1 MTRVAGKTKTKT
13 KTRAKPK
20 AARPAGKPRGGDRF
34 DDVLEDIRRIADD
47 KGFILNQEIEALV
60 GDEFSPEDIVVLY
73 DRLSDEKI
81 DYFDSAEKARLKI
94 EARKRREEKDEQ
106 KAEEDVKA
114 VIRYDDPVRMYL
126 REMGKVPLLDRE
138 GEVEIAKRIEQGQIL
153 IAKAVFSLDSPI
165 RELQRLARVVEK
177 GEMRLDE
184 VVQVETGGLA
194 PSYTGKKERQAR
206 FRPVR
211 KIAALRKEIVEL
223 QKKIKLKKN
232 ASKRPAL
239 ERSFE
244 LRQAKLF
251 EEYVKLQLNPKQL
264 ERIVEN
270 IRTTRDRLKDY
281 SAKLDEYEEFVG
293 LSYDDISGHVKKL
306 KAASRRRSV
315 KVNGKGSWSLE
326 MLEDFERKMRALRT
340 EIKAIEKEENLS
352 REELDRVVESIRR
365 GEIQVQRAKKEMI
378 EANVRLV
385 IAIAKRYTNR
395 GLEFLD
401 LIQEGNSGLM
411 RAVDKFDYRKGY
423 KFSTYAT
430 WWIRQ
435 AITRAIADQART
447 IRIPVHMIEA
457 INKVSRAQR
466 KLVQEN
472 GRDPTPEEV
481 AKKLNYPLDKVKSVM
496 KASMEP
502 ISLDRPIGEDED
514 SNLSDF
520 IEDTSAASPS
530 QSASHAMLRD
540 QLNRVLSTL
549 TRREEKVIRL
559 RFGLGDG
566 TPRTLEEVGTIFNV
580 TRERVRQIEAK
591 ALKKLQ
597 HPSRARK
604 LKGYTEII

>member
-1 MTRVAGKTKTKT
+1 MDK
-13 KTRAKPK
+13 
-20 AARPAGKPRGGDRF
+20 F
-34 DDVLEDIRRIADD
+34 DDVLEDIRRVAED
-47 KGFILNQEIEALV
+47 KGYILNHEIDNLV
-60 GDEFSPEDIVVLY
+60 GRDFSPEDIVALY
-73 DRLSDEKI
+73 DRLSEEKI
-81 DYFDSAEKARLKI
+81 DYFDTEEKALLKI
-94 EARKRREEKDEQ
+94 EAKKRRAEKEETQ
-106 KAEEDVKA
+106 KEELLKTT
-114 VIRYDDPVRMYL
+114 IRYDDPVRMYL

-138 GEVEIAKRIEQGQIL
+138 GEVELAKRIEEGQL
-153 IAKAVFSLDSPI
+153 MVARAVFSLDGPI
-165 RELQRLARVVEK
+165 RELQNLAEKVE
-177 GEMRLDE
+177 EAELRLDE
-184 VVQVETGGLA
+184 VVQVETGGLH
-194 PSYTGKKERQAR
+194 PHYTGKKERQNR
-206 FRPVR
+206 FRPIR
-211 KIAALRKEIVEL
+211 RIASLRKEIVKF
-223 QKKIKLKKN
+223 QKQAKLKKN
-232 ASKRPAL
+232 AKKLPSL
-239 ERSFE
+239 QRSID
-244 LRQAKLF
+244 LRQNKLF
-251 EEYVKLQLNPKQL
+251 NEYLKLQLNPKQL
-264 ERIVEN
+264 ERIVEM
-270 IRTTRDRLKDY
+270 IREREDVFNE
-281 SAKLDEYEEFVG
+281 LDSQFREYENFIG
-293 LSYDDISGHVKKL
+293 LSYDELRAAIKKL
-306 KAASRRRSV
+306 KGYKRKRTL
-315 KVNGKGSWSLE
+315 KIEGKGTWSLE
-326 MLEDFERKMRALRT
+326 MLEDFERKMKQIRKDLGKL
-340 EIKAIEKEENLS
+340 EKAENVS
-352 REELDRVVESIRR
+352 IQELNYLVDLIDR
-365 GEIQVQRAKKEMI
+365 GEYQCEKAKREMI

-447 IRIPVHMIEA
+447 IRVPVHMIEA
-457 INKVSRAQR
+457 INKVSRTTR

-481 AKKLNYPLDKVKSVM
+481 AKKLAYPVDKVKSVM

-520 IEDTSAASPS
+520 IEDTGAASPA
-530 QSASHAMLRD
+530 QTAAHAMLRE
-540 QLNRVLSTL
+540 QLTKVLSTL

-604 LKGYTEII
+604 LKGYTDIV

>member
-1 MTRVAGKTKTKT
+1 MSIDK
-13 KTRAKPK
+13 
-20 AARPAGKPRGGDRF
+20 F
-34 DDVLEDIRRIADD
+34 DEAIEDIRRVAED
-47 KGFILNQEIEALV
+47 KGFVLNQDIEQVV
-60 GDEFSPEDIVVLY
+60 GSQFSPDDIVQLY
-73 DRLSDEKI
+73 DRISEEKI
-81 DYFDSAEKARLKI
+81 EYYDSEEKARLKI
-94 EARKRREEKDEQ
+94 EARKKREGKEEVAAKP
-106 KAEEDVKA
+106 EEDSKT

-126 REMGKVPLLDRE
+126 REMGKVPLLDRQ
-138 GEVEIAKRIEQGQIL
+138 GEVEIAKRIEDGQIK
-153 IAKAVFSLDSPI
+153 IAKCVLSLDSPI
-165 RELQRLARVVEK
+165 EELARLAKLVEN
-177 GEMRLDE
+177 EEIRLDE
-184 VVQVETGGLA
+184 VIQVETGGIHPNYA
-194 PSYTGKKERQAR
+194 NKKERQSR
-206 FRPVR
+206 FRPVK
-211 KIAALRKEIVEL
+211 KIASLRKEIIDLEYKL
-223 QKKIKLKKN
+223 SLKKN
-232 ASKRPAL
+232 APKYASL
-239 ERSFE
+239 QRSLD
-244 LRQAKLF
+244 LRNTKLWD
-251 EEYVKLQLNPKQL
+251 EYVKLQLNPKQID
-264 ERIVEN
+264 RIVAM
-270 IRTTRDRLKDY
+270 IRETRDRLTEY
-281 SAKLDEYEEFVG
+281 ENKLKEYEEFVG
-293 LSYDDISGHVKKL
+293 LEYTDLQATIKKL
-306 KAASRRRSV
+306 KSNKRRKSV
-315 KVNGKGSWSLE
+315 KIEGKGTWSLD
-326 MLEDFERKMRALRT
+326 MLEDFQKKMRALKND
-340 EIKAIEKEENLS
+340 IKKLEKEENCSAEQLH
-352 REELDRVVESIRR
+352 SIVDD
-365 GEIQVQRAKKEMI
+365 IQRAEAQVMRAKKEMI

-447 IRIPVHMIEA
+447 IRVPVHMIEA
-457 INKVSRAQR
+457 INKVSRAAR

-481 AKKLNYPLDKVKSVM
+481 AKKLDYPLDKVKSVM

-520 IEDTSAASPS
+520 IEDVSAISPQQSAA
-530 QSASHAMLRD
+530 HAMLRE
-540 QLNRVLSTL
+540 QLSKVLSTL

>member
-1 MTRVAGKTKTKT
+1 MEV
-13 KTRAKPK
+13 
-20 AARPAGKPRGGDRF
+20 DRF
-34 DDVLEDIRRIADD
+34 DDVLEDIRRVAED
-47 KGFILNQEIEALV
+47 KGFILNHEIDALV
-60 GDEFSPEDIVVLY
+60 GSDFTPEDIVILY
-73 DRLSDEKI
+73 DKLSEEKI
-81 DYFDSAEKARLKI
+81 DYFDSPEKARLKM
-94 EARKRREEKDEQ
+94 EARKRRQEKEGAKTEEE
-106 KAEEDVKA
+106 VRA

-126 REMGKVPLLDRE
+126 REMGKVPLLDRQ
-138 GEVEIAKRIEQGQIL
+138 GEVNIAKRIEAGQIM
-153 IAKAVFSLDSPI
+153 IARAVFSLDSPI
-165 RELQRLARVVEK
+165 RDLRRMADAVNE

-184 VVQVETGGLA
+184 VVQIETGGIQ
-194 PSYTGKKERQAR
+194 PSYSGKKERQAR
-206 FRPVR
+206 FRPIR
-211 KIAALRKEIVEL
+211 RITSLRAEIVEL
-223 QKKIKLKKN
+223 QRKIKLKKN
-232 ASKRPAL
+232 KAKRPTL
-239 ERSFE
+239 ERSLA
-244 LRQAKLF
+244 LRQDKLF
-251 EEYVKLQLNPKQL
+251 DEYLKLQLNPKQL
-264 ERIVEN
+264 ERIVDE
-270 IRTTRDRLKDY
+270 IRETRDQMKSCD
-281 SAKLDEYEEFVG
+281 AKLREYEEFVG
-293 LSYDDISGHVKKL
+293 LSLDELLKTVKKL
-306 KAASRRRSV
+306 RSNKRRKSI
-315 KVNGKGSWSLE
+315 KIEGKGTWSLE
-326 MLEDFERKMRALRT
+326 MLEDFQKKMRALQN
-340 EIKAIEKEENLS
+340 EIKKIEKAENIS
-352 REELDRVVESIRR
+352 KDELDKVVDSIRR
-365 GEIQVQRAKKEMI
+365 GEMQMQKAKREMI

-447 IRIPVHMIEA
+447 IRVPVHMIEA
-457 INKVSRAQR
+457 INKVSRTAR

-520 IEDTSAASPS
+520 IEDITATSPAQSAA
-530 QSASHAMLRD
+530 HAMLRE
-540 QLNRVLSTL
+540 QLSKVLSTL

-597 HPSRARK
+597 HPSRSRK
-604 LKGYTEII
+604 LKGYTEIV

>member
-1 MTRVAGKTKTKT
+1 MDLEK
-13 KTRAKPK
+13 
-20 AARPAGKPRGGDRF
+20 F
-34 DDVLEDIRRIADD
+34 DDVLEDIRRVAED
-47 KGFILNQEIEALV
+47 KGFILNHEIDTLV
-60 GDEFSPEDIVVLY
+60 GSDFTPEDIVILY
-73 DRLSDEKI
+73 DKLSEEKI
-81 DYFDSAEKARLKI
+81 DYFDSPEKARLKM
-94 EARKRREEKDEQ
+94 EAKKRREEKEGA
-106 KAEEDVKA
+106 KTEEDVKT

-126 REMGKVPLLDRE
+126 REMGKVPLLDRQ
-138 GEVEIAKRIEQGQIL
+138 GEVEIAKRIEQGQIM

-165 RELQRLARVVEK
+165 RELQRLAQLVEAE
-177 GEMRLDE
+177 EMRLDE
-184 VVQVETGGLA
+184 VIQVETGGIH
-194 PSYTGKKERQAR
+194 PHYSGKKERQAC
-206 FRPVR
+206 FRPI
-211 KIAALRKEIVEL
+211 KQITKLRKEIVEF
-223 QKKIKLKKN
+223 QKKLKLKKYQ
-232 ASKRPAL
+232 SKHATL
-239 ERSFE
+239 ERSLE
-244 LRQAKLF
+244 LRRAKLF
-251 EEYVKLQLNPKQL
+251 DEYLKLQLNPKQI
-264 ERIVEN
+264 ERIVGD
-270 IRTTRDRLKDY
+270 IRVTRDEMKELN
-281 SAKLDEYEEFVG
+281 AKITEYEEFVG
-293 LSYDDISGHVKKL
+293 LPFDSLQKSVKKL
-306 KAASRRRSV
+306 KENKRRKSM
-315 KVNGKGSWSLE
+315 KINGKGTWSLD
-326 MLEDFERKMRALRT
+326 MLEDFQKKMKVIRTDIRK
-340 EIKAIEKEENLS
+340 IEKDENIT
-352 REELDRVVESIRR
+352 RTGLDAIVADIRR
-365 GEIQVQRAKKEMI
+365 GEMQMQRAKREMI

-447 IRIPVHMIEA
+447 IRVPVHMIEA
-457 INKVSRAQR
+457 INKVSRTAR

-520 IEDTSAASPS
+520 IEDISATSPAQSAA
-530 QSASHAMLRD
+530 HAMLRE
-540 QLNRVLSTL
+540 QLSKVLSTL

-597 HPSRARK
+597 HPSRAKK

>member
-1 MTRVAGKTKTKT
+1 MDLEKL
-13 KTRAKPK
+13 
-20 AARPAGKPRGGDRF
+20 
-34 DDVLEDIRRIADD
+34 DDVVEDIRRVAEE
-47 KGFILNQEIEALV
+47 KGFILNHEIDALV
-60 GDEFSPEDIVVLY
+60 GSDFSPEDIVILY
-73 DRLSDEKI
+73 DKLSEEKI
-81 DYFDSAEKARLKI
+81 DYFDSPEKARLKM
-94 EARKRREEKDEQ
+94 EAKKRREEKEEA
-106 KAEEDVKA
+106 KTEEDVKA

-126 REMGKVPLLDRE
+126 REMGKVPLLDRQ
-138 GEVEIAKRIEQGQIL
+138 GEVEIAKRIEQGQIKV
-153 IAKAVFSLDSPI
+153 AKAVFSLDSPV
-165 RELQRLARVVEK
+165 RELQRMALAVENE
-177 GEMRLDE
+177 EMRLDE
-184 VVQVETGGLA
+184 VVQIETGGIH
-194 PSYTGKKERQAR
+194 PHYSGKKERQAR
-206 FRPVR
+206 FRPIKR
-211 KIAALRKEIVEL
+211 LATLRKEIVEL
-223 QKKIKLKKN
+223 QKKLKLKKY
-232 ASKRPAL
+232 AAKKATL
-239 ERSFE
+239 ERSLA
-244 LRQAKLF
+244 LRQTKLLD
-251 EEYVKLQLNPKQL
+251 EYLKLQLNPKQI
-264 ERIVEN
+264 ERIVGT
-270 IRTTRDRLKDY
+270 IRATRDELREHQ
-281 SAKLDEYEEFVG
+281 SKLSEYEEFVG
-293 LSYDDISGHVKKL
+293 LPHEELQKSLKKL
-306 KAASRRRSV
+306 KANKRRKSL
-315 KVNGKGSWSLE
+315 KIKGKGTWSLE
-326 MLEDFERKMRALRT
+326 MLEDFQKKMRGLKT
-340 EIKAIEKEENLS
+340 EIRKIEKSEGIAHQGFE
-352 REELDRVVESIRR
+352 DVVGIIRR
-365 GEIQVQRAKKEMI
+365 GEMQVQRAKREMI

-447 IRIPVHMIEA
+447 IRVPVHMIEA
-457 INKVSRAQR
+457 INKVSRTAR

-520 IEDTSAASPS
+520 IEDLTATSPAQSAA
-530 QSASHAMLRD
+530 HAMLRE
-540 QLNRVLSTL
+540 QLSKVLSTL

-597 HPSRARK
+597 HPSRSRK